1 MPRSHCYLL
10 LSLLGLAALPQQTI
24 DVNDLIRRSVAVT
37 QADWEAAPRYQYR
50 ERDVKGKKIETYEV
64 TMIEGS
70 PYYRLIAR
78 NDHPLSTQEAL
89 KEQAK
94 LQAEIDKR
102 RRENAAQRAKRI
114 ATYQRERD
122 EDHLFLREMADA
134 FSYRLLGSD
143 VADGRSVFVLEAA
156 PRPEYRPPNTKA
168 KVLTHMRGKLWI
180 DKEECQWVKV
190 EAEVTAPVSLYLVA
204 HVGPG
209 TRFSLEQM
217 PIGKNL
223 WLPKRF
229 TMQTRVTVFGV
240 PQQRKEEEMY
250 SDYRLIGNDDR
261 SRNRSEDIARLFAD
275 STRWR

>member
-24 DVNDLIRRSVAVT
+24 DVNDVIRRSVAVT

-229 TMQTRVTVFGV
+229 TMQARVTVFGV

-261 SRNRSEDIARLFAD
+261 SGNGSEDIARLFAD